1 MIFSTKARP
10 WSLARSGLSLVVLL
24 LAAAA
29 VALTQRLSFGLKA
42 GAPFQDAV
50 KSESWRGLRFEPQ
63 SGRYTLG
70 PTVELLLGGHFSIEL
85 DLLYRPVKYRTHF
98 ANTVGD
104 VAGSSWQ
111 FPLLGKVRL
120 SRNMVAPFVAAGVS
134 FNNLRGLTGLP
145 ELSDSATSG
154 WVFGLGLE
162 GRMPIVRL
170 SPEIRYTR
178 WRHSSLGHPTD
189 GFSLSNL
196 NQLEALVGITF

>member
-1 MIFSTKARP
+1 MIFRASAPPARTTSRLVRLLP
-10 WSLARSGLSLVVLL
+10 LLGALS
-24 LAAAA
+24 AAA
-29 VALTQRLSFGLKA
+29 LPQRLSFGLKA

-70 PTVELLLGGHFSIEL
+70 PAVELLLGEHFSVEL
-85 DLLYRPVKYRTHF
+85 DLLYRPVKYRVHS
-98 ANTVGD
+98 ANVFGD

-120 SRNMVAPFVAAGVS
+120 SRNLVAPYVAGGVA
-134 FNNLRGLTGLP
+134 FNNLRGLKGLP

-162 GRMPIVRL
+162 GRLPIVRI

-178 WRHSSLGHPTD
+178 WRKSGLGRPAE

-196 NQLEALVGITF
+196 NQLEALVGISF

>member
-1 MIFSTKARP
+1 MIFQTPPGS
-10 WSLARSGLSLVVLL
+10 WSLARRGAILVALLS
-24 LAAAA
+24 AAAA
-29 VALTQRLSFGLKA
+29 VVLPQRLSFGLKA

-70 PTVELLLGGHFSIEL
+70 PTVELLLGEHFSVEL
-85 DLLYRPVKYRTHF
+85 DLLYRPLKYRVHS
-98 ANTVGD
+98 ANTFGD
-104 VAGSSWQ
+104 VAGRSWQ

-120 SRNMVAPFVAAGVS
+120 SRNLVAPYLAAGVA

-162 GRMPIVRL
+162 GRLPIVRL

-178 WRHSSLGHPTD
+178 WRNSNLGHPAE